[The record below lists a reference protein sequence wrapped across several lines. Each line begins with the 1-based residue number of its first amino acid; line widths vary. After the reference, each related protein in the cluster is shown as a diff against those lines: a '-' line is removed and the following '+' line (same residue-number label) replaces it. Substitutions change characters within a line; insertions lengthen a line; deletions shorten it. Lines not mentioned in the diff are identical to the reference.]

1 MNIFYYF
8 PDHYK
13 YIIQIPRII
22 TLHIFFLELLKE
34 LTKMEIKGYIV
45 ALIMA
50 MTMMELASLTLA
62 TSRRSMLTNGIG
74 LTPPMGYVVFLAL
87 FSFIFLISTCFV
99 YPIRICR
106 WNSWNHFGCDIDE
119 KMVKETGKY
128 SISNH
133 IYAFLFE
140 IIFFSFFF
148 KVLYTLA

>member
-13 YIIQIPRII
+13 YIIQTPKII
-22 TLHIFFLELLKE
+22 TLHIICLELLKE

-50 MTMMELASLTLA
+50 MMMMELASLTLA

-87 FSFIFLISTCFV
+87 F
-99 YPIRICR
+99 P
-106 WNSWNHFGCDIDE
+106 
-119 KMVKETGKY
+119 
-128 SISNH
+128 
-133 IYAFLFE
+133 FLFFNKYTRIE
-140 IIFFSFFF
+140 FFF
-148 KVLYTLA
+148 FFFFAGGTVGIISDAILMKRW